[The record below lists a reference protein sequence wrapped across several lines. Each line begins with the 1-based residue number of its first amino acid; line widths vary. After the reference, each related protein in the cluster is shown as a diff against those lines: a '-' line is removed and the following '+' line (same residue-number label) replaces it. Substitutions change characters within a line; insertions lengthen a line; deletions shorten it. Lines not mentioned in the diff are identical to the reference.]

1 MKVIDPFLTM
11 KEIIIIVNRIGL
23 IKGYDEKRVRET
35 LNLLLR
41 DRKNEFQELADTI
54 GIPNTSE
61 DWQVIILKI
70 CLDFE
75 ECFKIWTDEVEPDAL
90 KNTKCM
96 TIMREIAKGKKNI
109 SSVFHTQNIAY
120 TICTEFHETYKR
132 TS

>member
-11 KEIIIIVNRIGL
+11 KEIIVITNRIGL
-23 IKGYDEKRVRET
+23 IRGYDEKRVRET

-109 SSVFHTQNIAY
+109 SAVFHTQNIAY

>member
-1 MKVIDPFLTM
+1 MKAIDPFLTM
-11 KEIIIIVNRIGL
+11 SKIIGIMNRIGL

-61 DWQVIILKI
+61 DWQVIVLKI

-75 ECFKIWTDEVEPDAL
+75 ECFKIWTDEIEPDAL

-109 SSVFHTQNIAY
+109 SAVFHTQNIAY
-120 TICTEFHETYKR
+120 TIWTEFHETYKR